1 MIPQEKTEAVTSGL
15 RDAFGVTAF
24 QDICDLTGT
33 ATSDHVYRIVVRG
46 SPFLLRIVRRASDA
60 ECHFTCMQVAA
71 KAGLAPQ
78 VWYANAKDKL
88 AITDFVEAV
97 PFPLTGA
104 LVRIPKALR
113 ALHALPLF
121 PPRAHH
127 LNTSCTFLLNKGP
140 ALDAVL
146 EKFHA
151 TNLLPQAEKAELFAR
166 YQQIEAAYSRIEPEM
181 VSSHNDLKPENILF
195 DGQRVWLVDWE
206 AAFRNDRYLDLAM
219 ISNFVVA
226 DDTDETVFLRE
237 YFGHLPDECQRARFF
252 LMRQVFHLFFAMA
265 FLLFGP
271 PDETEAVPD
280 FRDFHHRLWTGQVN
294 LRDKG
299 MRTAYGRVHW
309 ERLLEN
315 TRQQRFQ
322 EALRTVSQGVGV

>member
-1 MIPQEKTEAVTSGL
+1 MIPQEKTEAVTRGL
-15 RDAFGVTAF
+15 REAFGVTTF
-24 QDICDLTGT
+24 EDIRDLTGT
-33 ATSDHVYRIVVRG
+33 ATSDHVYRIVVKG

-60 ECHFTCMQVAA
+60 ECHFTCMKAA
-71 KAGLAPQ
+71 AEAGLAPQ
-78 VWYANAKDKL
+78 VWYVNAQDKL
-88 AITDFVEAV
+88 AITDFVDAA
-97 PFPLTGA
+97 PFALNDA
-104 LVRIPKALR
+104 LVRIPGVLR
-113 ALHALPLF
+113 RLHALPPF

-146 EKFHA
+146 QKFHA
-151 TNLLPQAEKAELFAR
+151 TNLLPQAEKEEVFAR
-166 YQQIEAAYSRIEPEM
+166 YEEIGAVYSRIEPNM

-195 DGQRVWLVDWE
+195 DGQHVWLVDWE
-206 AAFRNDRYLDLAM
+206 AAFRNDRYLDIAM

-226 DDTDETVFLRE
+226 DDADEIVFLHE
-237 YFGHLPDECQRARFF
+237 YFGKPPDEYQRARFF
-252 LMRQVFHLFFAMA
+252 LMRQVFHLFFAIA

-271 PDETEAVPD
+271 SDETEAAAD
-280 FRDFHHRLWTGQVN
+280 FRDFHQRLWTGQVN
-294 LRDKG
+294 LRAKG

-322 EALRTVSQGVGV
+322 EALRIVSQGVSV